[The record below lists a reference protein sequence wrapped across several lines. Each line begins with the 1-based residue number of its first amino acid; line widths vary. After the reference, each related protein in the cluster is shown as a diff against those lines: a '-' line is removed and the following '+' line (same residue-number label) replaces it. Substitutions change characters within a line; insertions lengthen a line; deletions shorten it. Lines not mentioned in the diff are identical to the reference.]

1 MTALASEGDDRIIRE
16 SGIDARIALIV
27 QPVLR
32 GIGFRLVRVHLSGQN
47 GLTLQIMCEREDGT
61 MTVEDCEEVSRAV
74 SPALDV
80 DDPIEKAYHL
90 EVSSPGIDRPLV
102 RKADFTTWLG
112 HLVKMETSV
121 LVDDRKRFKGK
132 IAEAGADDVLIERD
146 KAAYGEQPSVRVP
159 YDAISEARLILTD
172 DLIRDAL
179 SKDNR
184 ARKEA
189 RKRRGEPEEGAVDE
203 QAADETEQDN

>member
-1 MTALASEGDDRIIRE
+1 MGSFIIRRVAQ
-16 SGIDARIALIV
+16 SLIIVVLIAVTVFLVLRLSAGDPARIRA
-27 QPVLR
+27 PVFAR
-32 GIGFRLVRVHLSGQN
+32 
-47 GLTLQIMCEREDGT
+47 
-61 MTVEDCEEVSRAV
+61 
-74 SPALDV
+74 PDV
-80 DDPIEKAYHL
+80 IEQYRRDF
-90 EVSSPGIDRPLV
+90 GIDRPLV
-102 RKADFTTWLG
+102 RKADFATWLG

-189 RKRRGEPEEGAVDE
+189 KKRRGDAVEDGDAE
-203 QAADETEQDN
+203 DGNEAED